1 MKGYCPLAKPLV
13 SSQDRLSQERKC
25 LEEKEG
31 DLWDLNAS
39 LNQILDQPSTQLPQ
53 PHISCP
59 GSEKR
64 TAHRLRNSKHMEH
77 PRQDPSSSAYVHLKK

>member
-39 LNQILDQPSTQLPQ
+39 LNQILDQPST
-53 PHISCP
+53 
-59 GSEKR
+59 
-64 TAHRLRNSKHMEH
+64 
-77 PRQDPSSSAYVHLKK
+77 